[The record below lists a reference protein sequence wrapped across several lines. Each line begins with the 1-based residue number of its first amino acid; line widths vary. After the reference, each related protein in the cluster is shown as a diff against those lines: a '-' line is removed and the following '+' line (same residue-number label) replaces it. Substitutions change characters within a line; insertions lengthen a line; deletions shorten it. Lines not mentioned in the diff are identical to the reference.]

1 MTEAPPPGPG
11 PEPGSDEEPD
21 QEPRPG
27 SLRPITARALT
38 TSIVVGLL
46 AGWGWPRI
54 AVRVTGEAP
63 MVSWVQPLA
72 LVLVA
77 GIMAFLAWHTWRT
90 VHQLG
95 RRLEVQHAVNRL
107 VLARACALAGALV
120 GGGYVGLAVSWLGDA
135 SQRADQWI
143 LRSVVAAL
151 AAAAVTGASVAL
163 ERACRAPGD
172 VPPP

>member
-1 MTEAPPPGPG
+1 MTQGAPPDDGPD
-11 PEPGSDEEPD
+11 PDQEPD

-27 SLRPITARALT
+27 SLRPITAPALT
-38 TSIVVGLL
+38 VSIVLGLL
-46 AGWGWPRI
+46 GGWLWPRVM
-54 AVRVTGEAP
+54 VRLTGEAP

-95 RRLEVQHAVNRL
+95 RRLEVHHAVNRL

-120 GGGYVGLAVSWLGDA
+120 GGGYVGFAVSWLGDA
-135 SQRADQWI
+135 SQRADQWM
-143 LRSVVAAL
+143 LRSVVAAV
-151 AAAAVTGASVAL
+151 AAAGVTLASVAL
-163 ERACRAPGD
+163 ERACRAPGGT
-172 VPPP
+172 PRP